1 MIRHI
6 TFVRPALGFGPS
18 ADAMT
23 PLVFAL
29 LRAATPPEIEAK
41 LIDERVEPLSIVP
54 TDLVAISVETFTARR
69 AYEIAAQISF
79 DGLQLRR
86 DIGYRAIANGARK
99 P

>member
-1 MIRHI
+1 MIKHI

-41 LIDERVEPLSIVP
+41 LIDERVELDPILDARLCDPIEKLAEALQNADERLSCVP
-54 TDLVAISVETFTARR
+54 DCTKT
-69 AYEIAAQISF
+69 
-79 DGLQLRR
+79 
-86 DIGYRAIANGARK
+86 K
-99 P
+99 